1 MIAIIDYGAGNLRSV
16 SRAVALHTPDY
27 VVTQDPAVVERA
39 AAVILPGVGAAGD
52 TIRGLE
58 RHGMTG
64 VVRATIASGKPY
76 FGICMGMQVLLT
88 ASEEDGGT
96 PCLDIYP
103 GTVRRFPRGL
113 TVPHMG
119 WNQVRQT
126 QAHPMFAGIPDD
138 AYFYF
143 VHSYY
148 TDPDD
153 AALGAGAT
161 DYGVTF
167 PSVLARDSVFAT
179 QFHPEKSAGMGLR
192 LYANF
197 VAWAAGASAGAKGSA
212 RTESA
217 ASATE

>member
-16 SRAVALHTPDY
+16 SRAVALHSPDF
-27 VVTQDPAVVERA
+27 VVTQDPADVERA

-58 RHGMTG
+58 RHGMTD
-64 VVRATIASGKPY
+64 VVQGTIASGKPY
-76 FGICMGMQVLLT
+76 FGICMGMQILLT
-88 ASEEDGGT
+88 DSEEDGGT

-103 GTVRRFPRGL
+103 GVVRRFPKGL

-119 WNQVRQT
+119 WNQVRQA
-126 QAHPMFAGIPDD
+126 QEHPMFAGIPDN

-148 TDPDD
+148 TDPEDT
-153 AALGAGAT
+153 ALTAGTT
-161 DYGVTF
+161 DYGVAF
-167 PSVLARDSVFAT
+167 PSVIARENVFAT

-192 LYANF
+192 LYENF
-197 VAWAAGASAGAKGSA
+197 VNWAAGVKPSVA
-212 RTESA
+212 RGVSVGP
-217 ASATE
+217 

>member
-16 SRAVALHTPDY
+16 SRAVALHTSDY
-27 VVTQDPAVVERA
+27 VVTQDPAAVERA

-58 RHGMTG
+58 RHGMID
-64 VVRATIASGKPY
+64 VVRDTIASGKPY

-103 GTVRRFPRGL
+103 GTVRRFPKGL

-126 QAHPMFAGIPDD
+126 QEHPMFTGIPDD

-148 TDPDD
+148 TDPED
-153 AALGAGAT
+153 AALTAGAT

-167 PSVLARDSVFAT
+167 PSVLAQENVFAT

-192 LYANF
+192 LYENF
-197 VAWAAGASAGAKGSA
+197 VAWAAGVRPG
-212 RTESA
+212 TESGIRA
-217 ASATE
+217 ES

>member
-16 SRAVALHTPDY
+16 SRAVALYTPDF
-27 VVTQDPAVVERA
+27 VVTQDPADVERA

-58 RHGMTG
+58 RHGMTE
-64 VVRATIASGKPY
+64 VVQATIASGKPY
-76 FGICMGMQVLLT
+76 FGICMGLQVLLT
-88 ASEEDGGT
+88 ESEEDGGT
-96 PCLDIYP
+96 PCLDVYP
-103 GTVRRFPRGL
+103 GIVRRFPKGL

-126 QAHPMFAGIPDD
+126 QEHPMFAGIPDD

-153 AALGAGAT
+153 EALTAGAT

-167 PSVLARDSVFAT
+167 PSVLAQENVFAT

-192 LYANF
+192 LYENF
-197 VAWAAGASAGAKGSA
+197 VAWATGARPGV
-212 RTESA
+212 
-217 ASATE
+217 ASGVSVGP

>member
-16 SRAVALHTPDY
+16 SRAVALYTQDY
-27 VVTQDPAVVERA
+27 VVTQDPAAVERA

-52 TIRGLE
+52 TIRGLA
-58 RHGMTG
+58 RHGMTDL
-64 VVRATIASGKPY
+64 VKATIASGKPY
-76 FGICMGMQVLLT
+76 FGICMGLQVLLT

-103 GTVRRFPRGL
+103 GIVRRFPKGL

-119 WNQVRQT
+119 WNQVRQA
-126 QAHPMFAGIPDD
+126 QEHPMFAGIPDD

-153 AALGAGAT
+153 AALTAGTT

-167 PSVLARDSVFAT
+167 PSVLARENVFAT
-179 QFHPEKSAGMGLR
+179 QFHPEKSAALGLR

-197 VAWAAGASAGAKGSA
+197 VAWATGTTACASSGLHA
-212 RTESA
+212 RS
-217 ASATE
+217 

>member
-16 SRAVALHTPDY
+16 SRAVALHTPDF
-27 VVTQDPAVVERA
+27 VVTQDPVAVERA

-58 RHGMTG
+58 RHGMID
-64 VVRATIASGKPY
+64 VVKATIASGKPY
-76 FGICMGMQVLLT
+76 FGICMGLQVLLT
-88 ASEEDGGT
+88 ESEEDGGT

-103 GTVRRFPRGL
+103 GIVRRFPKGL

-119 WNQVRQT
+119 WNQVRQA
-126 QAHPMFAGIPDD
+126 QEHPMFAGIPDD

-148 TDPDD
+148 TDPEDD
-153 AALGAGAT
+153 ALTAGTT

-167 PSVLARDSVFAT
+167 PSVIAHRNVFAT

-192 LYANF
+192 LYENF
-197 VAWAAGASAGAKGSA
+197 VAWATSAKPGVSGGVHVE
-212 RTESA
+212 R
-217 ASATE
+217 

>member
-1 MIAIIDYGAGNLRSV
+1 MIAIIDYGAGNIRSV
-16 SRAVALHTPDY
+16 SRAVGLYAADY
-27 VVTQDPAVVERA
+27 VVTSEPAVVAGA

-58 RHGMTG
+58 RHGMIDA
-64 VVRATIASGKPY
+64 VKAVIAAGTPY
-76 FGICMGMQVLLT
+76 FGICMGLQVLLT

-96 PCLDIYP
+96 PCLDVYP
-103 GTVRRFPRGL
+103 GTVRRFPKGL

-126 QAHPMFAGIPDD
+126 QAHPMFAGIPDE

-148 TDPDD
+148 TMPDD
-153 AALGAGAT
+153 AALTAGAT

-167 PSVLARDSVFAT
+167 PSVLARDNVFAT
-179 QFHPEKSAGMGLR
+179 QFHPEKSAAMGLR
-192 LYANF
+192 LYENF
-197 VAWAAGASAGAKGSA
+197 VAWATG
-212 RTESA
+212 A
-217 ASATE
+217 ASAKAS

>member
-16 SRAVALHTPDY
+16 SRAVGLYTADY
-27 VVTQDPAVVERA
+27 VVTSDAAVVARA
-39 AAVILPGVGAAGD
+39 GAVILPGVGAAGD
-52 TIRGLE
+52 TIRGLA
-58 RHGMTG
+58 RHGMSD
-64 VVRATIASGKPY
+64 VVKDAIAAGTPY
-76 FGICMGMQVLLT
+76 FGICMGLQVLLT

-96 PCLDIYP
+96 PCLDVYP
-103 GTVRRFPRGL
+103 GVVRRFPKGL

-148 TDPDD
+148 TDPDNS
-153 AALGAGAT
+153 ALTAGAT

-167 PSVLARDSVFAT
+167 PSVLARENVFAT
-179 QFHPEKSAGMGLR
+179 QFHPEKSAAMGLR

-197 VAWAAGASAGAKGSA
+197 VAWATGASAGK
-212 RTESA
+212 
-217 ASATE
+217 AS

>member
-16 SRAVALHTPDY
+16 SRAVALYTQDF
-27 VVTQDPAVVERA
+27 VVTQDPAEVERA

-58 RHGMTG
+58 RHGMID
-64 VVRATIASGKPY
+64 VVKGTIAAGKPY
-76 FGICMGMQVLLT
+76 FGICMGLQVLLT

-96 PCLDIYP
+96 PCLDLFP
-103 GTVRRFPRGL
+103 GIVRRFAKGL

-119 WNQVRQT
+119 WNQVRQA
-126 QAHPMFAGIPDD
+126 QKHPMFAGIPDD

-148 TDPDD
+148 PDPDD
-153 AALGAGAT
+153 AALTAGTT
-161 DYGVTF
+161 DYGVNF
-167 PSVLARDSVFAT
+167 PCVLARENVFAT
-179 QFHPEKSAGMGLR
+179 QFHPEKSAGMGLL

-197 VAWAAGASAGAKGSA
+197 VAWATGERPGLSGGIGAKS
-212 RTESA
+212 R
-217 ASATE
+217 

>member
-16 SRAVALHTPDY
+16 SRAVALHTRDF
-27 VVTQDPAVVERA
+27 VVTQDPTEVARA

-58 RHGMTG
+58 RHGMID
-64 VVRATIASGKPY
+64 VVNGAIAAGKPY
-76 FGICMGMQVLLT
+76 FGICMGLQALLT

-96 PCLDIYP
+96 PCLDLFP
-103 GTVRRFPRGL
+103 GIVRRFPKGL

-119 WNQVRQT
+119 WNQVRQV
-126 QAHPMFAGIPDD
+126 QEHPMFAGIPDD

-148 TDPDD
+148 PDPDD
-153 AALGAGAT
+153 AALTAGTT
-161 DYGVTF
+161 DYGVNF
-167 PSVLARDSVFAT
+167 PCVLARENVFAT

-197 VAWAAGASAGAKGSA
+197 VAWATGAAAGVGSGV
-212 RTESA
+212 RGES
-217 ASATE
+217 

>member
-16 SRAVALHTPDY
+16 SRAVALHTPDF

-64 VVRATIASGKPY
+64 AVRATIASGKPY

-103 GTVRRFPRGL
+103 GTVRRFPKGL

-126 QAHPMFAGIPDD
+126 QDHPMFAGIADE

-148 TDPDD
+148 TDPAD
-153 AALGAGAT
+153 AALTAGAT

-167 PSVLARDSVFAT
+167 PSVLAHENVFAT
-179 QFHPEKSAGMGLR
+179 QFHPEKSAAMGLR

-197 VAWAAGASAGAKGSA
+197 VAWATGARSG
-212 RTESA
+212 A
-217 ASATE
+217 ASGVRIET

>member
-16 SRAVALHTPDY
+16 SRAVALHTPDF
-27 VVTQDPAVVERA
+27 VVTQDPADVERA

-58 RHGMTG
+58 RHGMID
-64 VVRATIASGKPY
+64 VVHATIASGKPY

-103 GTVRRFPRGL
+103 GTVRRFPKGL

-126 QAHPMFAGIPDD
+126 QEHPMFAGIPDD
-138 AYFYF
+138 AFFYF

-153 AALGAGAT
+153 TALTAGAT

-167 PSVLARDSVFAT
+167 PSVIAQENVFAT
-179 QFHPEKSAGMGLR
+179 QFHPEKSAAMGLR
-192 LYANF
+192 LYENF
-197 VAWAAGASAGAKGSA
+197 VDWATGARSGV
-212 RTESA
+212 
-217 ASATE
+217 ASGVRVGP

>member
-16 SRAVALHTPDY
+16 SRAVALYTPDF
-27 VVTQDPAVVERA
+27 VVTQDPADVVRA

-58 RHGMTG
+58 RHGMTDM
-64 VVRATIASGKPY
+64 VQATIASGKPY
-76 FGICMGMQVLLT
+76 FGICMGLQVLLT
-88 ASEEDGGT
+88 ESEEDGGT

-103 GTVRRFPRGL
+103 GIVRRFPKGL

-126 QAHPMFAGIPDD
+126 QEHPMFAGIPDD

-153 AALGAGAT
+153 AALTAGAT

-167 PSVLARDSVFAT
+167 PSVLAQENVFAT

-192 LYANF
+192 LYENF
-197 VAWAAGASAGAKGSA
+197 VAWASGTRPGVASGVSVGP
-212 RTESA
+212 
-217 ASATE
+217 

>member
-16 SRAVALHTPDY
+16 SRAVALHTPDF

-52 TIRGLE
+52 TIRGLA
-58 RHGMTG
+58 RHGMIE

-88 ASEEDGGT
+88 ESEEDGGT

-126 QAHPMFAGIPDD
+126 QEHPMFAGIPDE

-153 AALGAGAT
+153 AGLTAGTT
-161 DYGVTF
+161 DYGVSF
-167 PSVLARDSVFAT
+167 PSVIARGNVFAT

-197 VAWAAGASAGAKGSA
+197 VAWATDAAPAAECAVRPETSANMGP
-212 RTESA
+212 
-217 ASATE
+217 